1 MAKIN
6 DNGNCNNQPI
16 SEHYNQI
23 TIPENHQLNDD
34 DDDSPTSENQNIFAK
49 FSKMTH
55 SQRRLES
62 HLKIFRR
69 LIKTFLLGYVSNSG
83 MSSSMSGLEVDRAR
97 GVVVGTRY
105 ELTGAW

>member
-16 SEHYNQI
+16 LEHYNQI
-23 TIPENHQLNDD
+23 TIPENHQLN

-55 SQRRLES
+55 SQRRSELYS
-62 HLKIFRR
+62 KIF
-69 LIKTFLLGYVSNSG
+69 
-83 MSSSMSGLEVDRAR
+83 
-97 GVVVGTRY
+97 
-105 ELTGAW
+105 